1 MGTRLAPLDRS
12 GATHRATRIESTVR
26 RGVVSRSVTWR
37 AMIFCLTLALCGS
50 LTTSLAAEPGAGIAS
65 QGVDRSCHKVGLVT
79 MKIIAS
85 GLKPGRKFSGSGY
98 A

>member
-1 MGTRLAPLDRS
+1 
-12 GATHRATRIESTVR
+12 
-26 RGVVSRSVTWR
+26 
-37 AMIFCLTLALCGS
+37 MIFCLTLALCGS

-98 A
+98 AVRSGIPSVSQSFNKSF